1 MSRRSF
7 QVGESAEFAAWWKHA
22 GQFVQPM
29 GDLQSDFGLTFA
41 REIAL
46 GVWNEMNVLHDE
58 EIDKI
63 QDERAEEEKDLIR
76 ADCLIEDIEGCLRNP
91 DLLDSQKEIK
101 TFLEHYREQNKS

>member
-22 GQFVQPM
+22 GQFVQPI

-46 GVWNEMNVLHDE
+46 GVWNAVNEDTDKRIAEAADE
-58 EIDKI
+58 SAEFN
-63 QDERAEEEKDLIR
+63 RALIR
-76 ADCLIEDIEGCLRNP
+76 ADCLIDDIEGCLRNA
-91 DLLDSQKEIK
+91 DLEESQKEIK
-101 TFLEHYREQNKS
+101 TFLEHYRKQNE